1 MTESNS
7 PQPGF
12 YRDETG
18 RQRWWDGRA
27 WTEYADDGDV
37 ITTRSGRLT
46 DAERR
51 RILDRAVAKYVRHG
65 YTVKSNDGRQAV
77 VAKRQSVNVLLNLLL
92 VIITGGIWLIILA
105 LRLLNWPTDRAV
117 LTVDAS
123 GELRGE
129 FSS

>member
-1 MTESNS
+1 M
-7 PQPGF
+7 
-12 YRDETG
+12 
-18 RQRWWDGRA
+18 
-27 WTEYADDGDV
+27 
-37 ITTRSGRLT
+37 
-46 DAERR
+46 
-51 RILDRAVAKYVRHG
+51 RHG